1 MKILSWVKDL
11 KRILLAGKI
20 NVYEVMFNHM
30 KTSVKRENTILGIK
44 QQTMPYWMPAVQ
56 ENSMMSEVFWR
67 KVPIPTARTE
77 TGGPA

>member
-30 KTSVKRENTILGIK
+30 KTSVKRENTILG
-44 QQTMPYWMPAVQ
+44 V
-56 ENSMMSEVFWR
+56 NVSLLVFD
-67 KVPIPTARTE
+67 IN
-77 TGGPA
+77 